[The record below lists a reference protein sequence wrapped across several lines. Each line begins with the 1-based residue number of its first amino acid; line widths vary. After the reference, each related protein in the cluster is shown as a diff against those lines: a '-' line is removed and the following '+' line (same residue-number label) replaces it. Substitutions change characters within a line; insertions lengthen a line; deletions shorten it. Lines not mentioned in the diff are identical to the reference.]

1 MQEETLRQLISDI
14 ERQKT
19 EKQTLELKAAQY
31 GFPHKIYDTI
41 SSFSNQDD
49 GGIIIFGISEV
60 DDYSVTGVY
69 DAKDVQKK
77 LMESCEQM
85 SPVVRPILTVC
96 EVNGKFVVS
105 AEIPGVEIT
114 QRPVYYAGVGKVKGS
129 YIRVGDADKPMTP
142 FEVYSY
148 EAFKKRI
155 QDDVRTVDQAKLRLF
170 DQKRIEEYLRAVKR
184 ERSNLAKNVSD
195 EDILELMGVTVDGRP
210 TLAGL
215 MVFSQ
220 YPQTYFPQLCITAV
234 CVPGTELGELGTDG
248 ERFIDNKRI
257 TGSIPDMLE
266 EAMEFIKIN
275 SRTKTII
282 DENGKRQDKAEYSMV
297 AAREAVLNA
306 LVHRD
311 YSIYTENI
319 PISIEMY
326 RDRMEIKSSG
336 GLFGDVPVEL
346 LGKIR
351 AETRNA
357 VLINILELLN
367 ITENR
372 YSGIPTMRIEC
383 QKYGLPEPEFQVKRG
398 EFIVTFRN
406 NIFNVQKTIDKTD
419 IKKALLDFCKIPRSR
434 EELTVFTGKSKY
446 YTMSKLLKPLLN
458 SGEIVQTIPE
468 KPKSSRQRYVT
479 AVKDN

>member
-49 GGIIIFGISEV
+49 GGIIIFGISES

-142 FEVYSY
+142 FEAYSY

-282 DENGKRQDKAEYSMV
+282 DENGKRQDKAEYSMIAV
-297 AAREAVLNA
+297 REAVLNA

-406 NIFNVQKTIDKTD
+406 NIYNVQKTIDKAD

>member
-49 GGIIIFGISEV
+49 GGIIIFGISES

-148 EAFKKRI
+148 KAFKKRI

-282 DENGKRQDKAEYSMV
+282 DENGKRQDKAEYSMIAV
-297 AAREAVLNA
+297 REAVLNA

-406 NIFNVQKTIDKTD
+406 NIYNVQKTIDKAD

>member
-49 GGIIIFGISEV
+49 GGIIIFGISES

-282 DENGKRQDKAEYSMV
+282 DENGKRQDKAEYSMIAV
-297 AAREAVLNA
+297 REAVLNA

-406 NIFNVQKTIDKTD
+406 NIYNVQKTIDKAD

>member
-49 GGIIIFGISEV
+49 GGIIIFGISES

-170 DQKRIEEYLRAVKR
+170 DQNRIEEYLRAVKR

-282 DENGKRQDKAEYSMV
+282 DENGKRQDKAEYSMIAV
-297 AAREAVLNA
+297 REAVLNA

-406 NIFNVQKTIDKTD
+406 NIYNVQKTIDKTD

>member
-49 GGIIIFGISEV
+49 GGIIIFGISES

-184 ERSNLAKNVSD
+184 EISNLAKNVSD

-282 DENGKRQDKAEYSMV
+282 DENGKRQDKAEYSMIAV
-297 AAREAVLNA
+297 REAVLNA

-406 NIFNVQKTIDKTD
+406 NIYNVQKTIDKAD

>member
-1 MQEETLRQLISDI
+1 MLEETLRQLISDI

-49 GGIIIFGISEV
+49 GGIINFGISES

-77 LMESCEQM
+77 MMESCVQM

-282 DENGKRQDKAEYSMV
+282 DENGKRQDKAEYSMIAV
-297 AAREAVLNA
+297 REAVLNA

-406 NIFNVQKTIDKTD
+406 NIYNVQKTIDKTD

>member
-49 GGIIIFGISEV
+49 GGIIIFGISES

-282 DENGKRQDKAEYSMV
+282 DENGKRQDKAEYSMIAV
-297 AAREAVLNA
+297 REAVLNA

-406 NIFNVQKTIDKTD
+406 NIYNVQKTIDKAD

-479 AVKDN
+479 TVKDN

>member
-49 GGIIIFGISEV
+49 GGIIIFGISES

-129 YIRVGDADKPMTP
+129 YIRIGDADKPMTP

-282 DENGKRQDKAEYSMV
+282 DENGKRQDKAEYSMIAV
-297 AAREAVLNA
+297 REAVLNA

-406 NIFNVQKTIDKTD
+406 NIYNVQKTIDKTD

-434 EELTVFTGKSKY
+434 EELAVFTGKSKY

-468 KPKSSRQRYVT
+468 KPKSSRQRYVA
-479 AVKDN
+479 AVKDD

>member
-49 GGIIIFGISEV
+49 GGIIIFGISES

-69 DAKDVQKK
+69 DAKDVQKR
-77 LMESCEQM
+77 LMESCAQM

-114 QRPVYYAGVGKVKGS
+114 QRPVYYPGVGKVKGS

-282 DENGKRQDKAEYSMV
+282 DENGKRQDKAEYSMIAV
-297 AAREAVLNA
+297 REAVLNA

-326 RDRMEIKSSG
+326 RERMEIKSSG

-406 NIFNVQKTIDKTD
+406 NIYNVQKTIDKAD

>member
-49 GGIIIFGISEV
+49 GGIIIFGISES

-170 DQKRIEEYLRAVKR
+170 DQKRIEEFLRAVKR

-282 DENGKRQDKAEYSMV
+282 DENGKRQDKAEYSMIAV
-297 AAREAVLNA
+297 REAVLNA

-383 QKYGLPEPEFQVKRG
+383 QKYGLPEPGFQVKRG

-406 NIFNVQKTIDKTD
+406 NIYNVQKTIDKTD

>member
-49 GGIIIFGISEV
+49 GGIIIFGISES
-60 DDYSVTGVY
+60 DGYSVTGVY

-77 LMESCEQM
+77 VMESCEQM
-85 SPVVRPILTVC
+85 SPVVRPVLTVC
-96 EVNGKFVVS
+96 EVNGKLVVS
-105 AEIPGVEIT
+105 AEIPGVEII

-155 QDDVRTVDQAKLRLF
+155 QDDVRTVDQARLRLF
-170 DQKRIEEYLRAVKR
+170 DQKRMEEYLRAVKR

-282 DENGKRQDKAEYSMV
+282 DENGKRQDKAEYSMIAV
-297 AAREAVLNA
+297 REAVLNA

-319 PISIEMY
+319 PVSIEMY

-336 GLFGDVPVEL
+336 GLFGDIPVEL

-367 ITENR
+367 VTENR
-372 YSGIPTMRIEC
+372 YSGIPTMRMEC

-398 EFIVTFRN
+398 EFVVTFRN
-406 NIFNVQKTIDKTD
+406 NIYNVQKTIGKTD
-419 IKKALLDFCKIPRSR
+419 IKKALLDFCKMPRSR

-446 YTMSKLLKPLLN
+446 YTISKLLKPLLN
-458 SGEIVQTIPE
+458 SGEIVQTIPD

-479 AVKDN
+479 AVKNN

>member
-1 MQEETLRQLISDI
+1 MQEDTLRQLISDI

-49 GGIIIFGISEV
+49 GGIIIFGISES

-282 DENGKRQDKAEYSMV
+282 DENGKRQDKAEYSMIAV
-297 AAREAVLNA
+297 REAVLNA

-406 NIFNVQKTIDKTD
+406 NIYNVQKTIDKTD

>member
-49 GGIIIFGISEV
+49 GGIIIFGISES

-282 DENGKRQDKAEYSMV
+282 DENGKRQDKAEYSMIAV
-297 AAREAVLNA
+297 REAVLNA

-406 NIFNVQKTIDKTD
+406 NIYNVQKTIDKTD

>member
-19 EKQTLELKAAQY
+19 KKQTLELKAAQY

-49 GGIIIFGISEV
+49 GGIIIFGISES

-129 YIRVGDADKPMTP
+129 YIRAGDADKPMTP

-248 ERFIDNKRI
+248 ERFIDN
-257 TGSIPDMLE
+257 
-266 EAMEFIKIN
+266 
-275 SRTKTII
+275 
-282 DENGKRQDKAEYSMV
+282 
-297 AAREAVLNA
+297 
-306 LVHRD
+306 
-311 YSIYTENI
+311 
-319 PISIEMY
+319 
-326 RDRMEIKSSG
+326 
-336 GLFGDVPVEL
+336 
-346 LGKIR
+346 
-351 AETRNA
+351 
-357 VLINILELLN
+357 
-367 ITENR
+367 
-372 YSGIPTMRIEC
+372 
-383 QKYGLPEPEFQVKRG
+383 
-398 EFIVTFRN
+398 
-406 NIFNVQKTIDKTD
+406 
-419 IKKALLDFCKIPRSR
+419 
-434 EELTVFTGKSKY
+434 
-446 YTMSKLLKPLLN
+446 
-458 SGEIVQTIPE
+458 
-468 KPKSSRQRYVT
+468 
-479 AVKDN
+479 

>member
-49 GGIIIFGISEV
+49 GGIIIFGISES

-114 QRPVYYAGVGKVKGS
+114 QRPVYYPGVGKVKGS

-170 DQKRIEEYLRAVKR
+170 DQKRIEDYLRAVKR

-282 DENGKRQDKAEYSMV
+282 DENGKRQDKAEYSMIAV
-297 AAREAVLNA
+297 REAVLNA

-406 NIFNVQKTIDKTD
+406 NIYNVQKTIDKAD

>member
-49 GGIIIFGISEV
+49 GGIINFGISES

-77 LMESCEQM
+77 MMESCVQM

-248 ERFIDNKRI
+248 KRFIDNKRI

-282 DENGKRQDKAEYSMV
+282 DENGKRQDKAEYSMIAV
-297 AAREAVLNA
+297 REAVLNA

-406 NIFNVQKTIDKTD
+406 NIYNVQKTIDKTD

>member
-1 MQEETLRQLISDI
+1 MLEETLRQLISDI

-49 GGIIIFGISEV
+49 GGIIIFGISES

-155 QDDVRTVDQAKLRLF
+155 QDDVRTVNQAKLRLF

-282 DENGKRQDKAEYSMV
+282 DENGKRQDKAEYSMIAV
-297 AAREAVLNA
+297 REAVLNA

-372 YSGIPTMRIEC
+372 YSGIPTMLIEC

-406 NIFNVQKTIDKTD
+406 NIYNVQKTIDKAD

>member
-1 MQEETLRQLISDI
+1 MQEDTLRQLISDI

-49 GGIIIFGISEV
+49 GGIIIFGISEA

-282 DENGKRQDKAEYSMV
+282 DENGKRQDKAEYSMIAV
-297 AAREAVLNA
+297 REAVLNA

-406 NIFNVQKTIDKTD
+406 NIYNVQKTIDKAD

>member
-49 GGIIIFGISEV
+49 GGIIIFGISES

-170 DQKRIEEYLRAVKR
+170 DQKRIEEYLRAVKC

-282 DENGKRQDKAEYSMV
+282 DENGKRQDKAEYSMIAV
-297 AAREAVLNA
+297 REAVLNA

-336 GLFGDVPVEL
+336 GLFGNVPVEL

-406 NIFNVQKTIDKTD
+406 NIYNVQKTIDKAD

>member
-1 MQEETLRQLISDI
+1 MLEETLRQLISDI
-14 ERQKT
+14 ERKKI

-49 GGIIIFGISEV
+49 GGIIIFGISES

-69 DAKDVQKK
+69 DVKDVQKK

-155 QDDVRTVDQAKLRLF
+155 QDDVRTVNQAKLRLF

-282 DENGKRQDKAEYSMV
+282 DENGKRQDKAEYSMIAV
-297 AAREAVLNA
+297 REAVLNA

-372 YSGIPTMRIEC
+372 YSGIPTMLIEC

-406 NIFNVQKTIDKTD
+406 NIYNVQKTIDKAD

>member
-49 GGIIIFGISEV
+49 GGIIIFGISES

-155 QDDVRTVDQAKLRLF
+155 QDDVRTVDQAKMRLF

-282 DENGKRQDKAEYSMV
+282 DENGKRQDKAEYSMIAV
-297 AAREAVLNA
+297 REAVLNA

-406 NIFNVQKTIDKTD
+406 NIYNVQKTIDKAD

>member
-1 MQEETLRQLISDI
+1 MQEDTLRQLISDI

-49 GGIIIFGISEV
+49 GGIIIFGISES

-282 DENGKRQDKAEYSMV
+282 DENGKRQDKAEYSMIAV
-297 AAREAVLNA
+297 REAVLNA

-406 NIFNVQKTIDKTD
+406 NIYNVQKTIDKAD

>member
-282 DENGKRQDKAEYSMV
+282 DENGKRQDKAEYSMIAV
-297 AAREAVLNA
+297 REAVLNA

-406 NIFNVQKTIDKTD
+406 NIYNVQKTIDKTD

>member
-49 GGIIIFGISEV
+49 GGIIIFGISES
-60 DDYSVTGVY
+60 DGYSVTGVY

-77 LMESCEQM
+77 VMESCEQM
-85 SPVVRPILTVC
+85 SPVVRPVLTVC
-96 EVNGKFVVS
+96 EVNGKLVVS
-105 AEIPGVEIT
+105 AEIPGVEII

-155 QDDVRTVDQAKLRLF
+155 QDDVRTVDQARLRLF
-170 DQKRIEEYLRAVKR
+170 DQKRMEEYLRAVKR

-282 DENGKRQDKAEYSMV
+282 DENGKRQDKAEYSMIAV
-297 AAREAVLNA
+297 REAVLNA

-319 PISIEMY
+319 PVSIEMY

-336 GLFGDVPVEL
+336 GLFGDIPVEL

-367 ITENR
+367 VTENR
-372 YSGIPTMRIEC
+372 YSGIPTMRMEC

-398 EFIVTFRN
+398 EFVVTFRN
-406 NIFNVQKTIDKTD
+406 NIYNVQKTIGKTD
-419 IKKALLDFCKIPRSR
+419 IKKALLDFCKMPRSR

-458 SGEIVQTIPE
+458 SGEIVQTIPD

-479 AVKDN
+479 AVKNN

>member
-1 MQEETLRQLISDI
+1 MLEETLRQLISDI

-49 GGIIIFGISEV
+49 GGIIIFGISES

-282 DENGKRQDKAEYSMV
+282 DENGKRQDKAEYSMIAV
-297 AAREAVLNA
+297 REAVLNA

-319 PISIEMY
+319 PVSIEMY

-406 NIFNVQKTIDKTD
+406 NIYNVQKTIDKAD

>member
-49 GGIIIFGISEV
+49 GGIIIFGISES

-85 SPVVRPILTVC
+85 SPVVRPIFTVC

-148 EAFKKRI
+148 EAFKKHI

-170 DQKRIEEYLRAVKR
+170 DQKRIEEFLRAVKR

-282 DENGKRQDKAEYSMV
+282 DENGKRQDKAEYSMIAV
-297 AAREAVLNA
+297 REAVLNA

-406 NIFNVQKTIDKTD
+406 NIYNVQKTIDKTD
-419 IKKALLDFCKIPRSR
+419 IKKALLDFFFFLRSR